1 VVDQHR
7 PSVDSV
13 TGELLNN
20 EVVGASATIEV
31 LLLSTIAVVSLQYR
45 VREGMKTG
53 LLTIDDT
60 PWFQRRPGS
69 HMKATATG
77 VYLLD
82 IVDGLDLS
90 KGKQYRNF
98 PNDEHG
104 FGYLRPRL

>member
-7 PSVDSV
+7 LSVDSV
-13 TGELLNN
+13 TGELLNS
-20 EVVGASATIEV
+20 EVVIASAAIEV

-53 LLTIDDT
+53 LLTTDDT

-69 HMKATATG
+69 HINSTATG

-82 IVDGLDLS
+82 IVDGMASDIFVQGS
-90 KGKQYRNF
+90 DVHIA
-98 PNDEHG
+98 ND
-104 FGYLRPRL
+104 